1 MRVLEAVADLLKDV
15 EGVEATTKALNIY
28 IYDAEYD
35 KVKKLVLEK
44 GYRLGAVCGTKEG
57 HVRAFA
63 CKTLKLNGFEVSSSI
78 YSENVEMDEYMRLR
92 KIARTI

>member
-1 MRVLEAVADLLKDV
+1 MRILEAVADLLKDV
-15 EGVEATTKALNIY
+15 EKIRATTKALNIY

-57 HVRAFA
+57 YVRAFA
-63 CKTLKLNGFEVSSSI
+63 CKTVKLNGFEISSSI
-78 YSENVEMDEYMRLR
+78 YSENVEMKEYMKLR
-92 KIARTI
+92 KIARTV